1 MEIRAFS
8 FLIFH
13 FSLCFGSRAASIRRR
28 HVAQRFR
35 MRPPPGGL
43 RMRANRRARRPQENN
58 MSRVNPFA
66 VVVSGFVFWIIQAV
80 WYTCFRQPYIDALN
94 LSPDQVREAMQHP
107 SVLPYVT
114 ALLANI
120 LIAYV
125 ISIVMRQSGAVA
137 VPRGI
142 IVALVLWGGIV
153 MTHLATLYSFEQR
166 PTALLAINGG
176 CSLIGMLTC
185 GVICG
190 AWKKKEEAT
199 GLSAAGA

>member
-1 MEIRAFS
+1 
-8 FLIFH
+8 
-13 FSLCFGSRAASIRRR
+13 
-28 HVAQRFR
+28 
-35 MRPPPGGL
+35 
-43 RMRANRRARRPQENN
+43 

-66 VVVSGFVFWIIQAV
+66 VVVSGIVFWIIQAV

-94 LSPDQVREAMQHP
+94 MSPDQVREAMQHP

-114 ALLANI
+114 ALLSNI

-137 VPRGI
+137 ISRGL

-153 MTHLATLYSFEQR
+153 MTHLATFYSFAQR
-166 PTALLAINGG
+166 PTALLVINGG
-176 CSLIGMLTC
+176 CSLIGMLAC

-190 AWKKKEEAT
+190 AWKKKQEAPNAN
-199 GLSAAGA
+199 AAGA